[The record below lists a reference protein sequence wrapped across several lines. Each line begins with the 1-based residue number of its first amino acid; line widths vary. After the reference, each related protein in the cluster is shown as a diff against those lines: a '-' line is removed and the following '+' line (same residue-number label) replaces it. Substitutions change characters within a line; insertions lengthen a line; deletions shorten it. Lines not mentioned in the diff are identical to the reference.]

1 MSPARGK
8 DPVLPMKPVVFHI
21 LLVLMDGE
29 RHGYEIVKEVERRT
43 DEAIRIEPANLYR
56 TLRAMAEQDLIEETA
71 RRPEPETGDGRRRYF
86 AITEY
91 GHEMARAEAARLESL
106 VTVARSHNLLDTRR
120 S

>member
-1 MSPARGK
+1 MPSPRGK

-56 TLRAMAEQDLIEETA
+56 TLRAMSEQQLIEETA
-71 RRPEPETGDGRRRYF
+71 RRPDPDSGDGRRRYF
-86 AITEY
+86 AITDY
-91 GHEMARAEAARLESL
+91 GVEMARAEATRLESL
-106 VTVARSHNLLDTRR
+106 VSAARSHNLLDGRR